1 MDEKQFLGAWE
12 IHNRI
17 NLYLLD
23 AVEAAQRESPRP
35 DMRHA
40 IEHSGLAT
48 DDQIARMARARMVP
62 VSQPQHHLQFGD
74 GVARTVGPEMAQAL
88 NPIGHYA
95 RAGIP
100 VVLSSDAPVA
110 FPRPLEAV
118 QAAVERRTVG
128 GTILGGPDLR
138 VDVLT
143 ALRGYTIGG
152 AYRAHQEHRVGSRV
166 FPPCIADSQGL
177 GEATSPLQ

>member
-1 MDEKQFLGAWE
+1 
-12 IHNRI
+12 
-17 NLYLLD
+17 
-23 AVEAAQRESPRP
+23 
-35 DMRHA
+35 
-40 IEHSGLAT
+40 
-48 DDQIARMARARMVP
+48 
-62 VSQPQHHLQFGD
+62 
-74 GVARTVGPEMAQAL
+74 MAQAL

-95 RAGIP
+95 RAVIP

-152 AYRAHQEHRVGSRV
+152 AYRAHQESRVGSLESVKLADFAILRADPTAV
-166 FPPCIADSQGL
+166 PVGDVSAIAGEENSIAGRPAGGMTLAGPPCRFL
-177 GEATSPLQ
+177 